1 MFQHLLS
8 VMIFLP
14 ILAGLLLLM
23 APVSKKSA
31 RIIGFGVSLAVLVLS
46 FDVYT
51 AFQATGVL
59 EEVEIMRWIPSL
71 GIAYHVGVDGISSFI
86 VMACAVLLPI
96 VYVLFKTQ
104 AKGYYAN
111 LLIVQGAMLGALCA
125 ADIILFYVFWEIMLL
140 PIFFML
146 GLYEGQRKRD
156 DCCSIGATS
165 KIVGFQ
171 MKLQIPIQYNGNH
184 TQDEGRLVSRR
195 V

>member
-59 EEVEIMRWIPSL
+59 EEVEIMSRIPSL
-71 GIAYHVGVDGISSFI
+71 GIAYHLVVDGNSLFI
-86 VMACAVLLPI
+86 VMA
-96 VYVLFKTQ
+96 
-104 AKGYYAN
+104 
-111 LLIVQGAMLGALCA
+111 
-125 ADIILFYVFWEIMLL
+125 
-140 PIFFML
+140 
-146 GLYEGQRKRD
+146 
-156 DCCSIGATS
+156 
-165 KIVGFQ
+165 
-171 MKLQIPIQYNGNH
+171 
-184 TQDEGRLVSRR
+184 
-195 V
+195 